1 MLVIICTCSKQFPM
15 HVMRLRCIN
24 ICRWRCE
31 ENEDS
36 KVFELLKP
44 RARSSAPEQLVKQVE
59 LLPGKLEGYNRVL
72 PIIAND
78 RSTMRQIF
86 PDGWISSN
94 NIDLLLPRNPPLCT
108 GEENKW
114 SWHSGADLLPLKS
127 RWKIIPL
134 CTASKWRF
142 VWLVF
147 TRVLC
152 LTRNLKGIHLFREFV
167 TTQPKICCL
176 RSNHSP
182 TTGWRLPDQALNQRA
197 SPWQT
202 QSNAFPP
209 LSHSSSA
216 PLLNK
221 SSLRNCIWGNQR
233 EGHLAHSAPSFRF

>member
-1 MLVIICTCSKQFPM
+1 MKIPKYLSSWSQELAAVLLSSSPSRLSSWPGWSPTGSIAGEAGGLQQSVANHCQWSLDDAANFP
-15 HVMRLRCIN
+15 
-24 ICRWRCE
+24 RWV
-31 ENEDS
+31 DFQQQHWPAAKKS
-36 KVFELLKP
+36 
-44 RARSSAPEQLVKQVE
+44 
-59 LLPGKLEGYNRVL
+59 
-72 PIIAND
+72 
-78 RSTMRQIF
+78 
-86 PDGWISSN
+86 
-94 NIDLLLPRNPPLCT
+94 PLCT

-233 EGHLAHSAPSFRF
+233 EGHLAHSAPSLDSRYTPTDPPWFWPSTLEGQYL